1 MSAAHDAELHPNEDI
16 KMGPLSMRVQWIAWP
31 LGFAL
36 LGLTVFLG
44 SAHGDHF
51 HRFFSSY
58 LVALTTVLAIPL
70 GGMFFVILQPLTRSR
85 WSPVVRRVVEII
97 NTALFPLFL
106 LALGGIVIPMLMGSA
121 GPYHHWV
128 DAPAT
133 DHLVHEKH
141 AWLNV
146 PFFCARIVGYFLVWI
161 GITTYFRR
169 KSVQQDESG
178 DHAISEHLRVVSA
191 PCMIIY
197 ALTVCF
203 AAFDLLMSVDPH
215 WFSTIFGVYYFAGCA
230 MSIFAALALVLMFL
244 QRSGK
249 LVHSVTTEHYHDIGK
264 LMFAFVFFWSYI
276 AFSQFMLIWYANIPE
291 ETVWYQ
297 PRMFTSWADLS
308 YVLLLGH
315 FVVPFFFLLSRWT
328 KRYRA
333 PLALFAGWLL
343 IMQFADMF
351 WLVMPELTPEGASFA
366 FMDVTAV
373 LGVLFVCIAWVAASA
388 RKYNLVPVKDPLLGV
403 SLGFENY

>member
-44 SAHGDHF
+44 SANGDHF

-106 LALGGIVIPMLMGSA
+106 LTLGGIVIPMLMGSS

-133 DHLVHEKH
+133 DHLVHGKH

-146 PFFCARIVGYFLVWI
+146 PFFSGRIVIYFLVWI

-308 YVLLLGH
+308 YVLLFGH

-328 KRYRA
+328 KRFRA

-388 RKYNLVPVKDPLLGV
+388 RKYNLIPVKDPLLGV